1 MIKHYRAWFLSI
13 RFKPLIVGIGP
24 ILVALCLSS
33 SKPFPFLLNGVV
45 IFCVLCIQIAT
56 HFFNDALDF
65 LKGADSV
72 SRKGV
77 KRAVQQKMISPS
89 QLLQAGYGCLFLAAL
104 GGVYL
109 VFQGG
114 WPVLGV
120 GIISLFL
127 AYFYTGGSYA
137 LAYTGLADF
146 FVLLF
151 FGVIPVA
158 VVFYLN
164 EGYWTFSS
172 FVAGLQCGFLALT
185 LLIVNN
191 LRDIKEDGQAQKKTL
206 IVRFGKKFG
215 FWEWT
220 FAHYL
225 PSVLCLYWFFESF
238 YLISFLPLILLPFS
252 VYIHFYLYKALK
264 EEKLY
269 SFVFT
274 LNGLYYL
281 LFVSFLSFRLLVL

>member
-1 MIKHYRAWFLSI
+1 MIKNYKAWFLSV

-24 ILVALCLSS
+24 VLVALSLSS
-33 SKPFPFLLNGVV
+33 PRPFPFLLNGVI
-45 IFCVLCIQIAT
+45 IFCVLCIQTAT

-109 VFQGG
+109 IFQGG

-120 GIISLFL
+120 GIVSLFL

-151 FGVIPVA
+151 FGVIPVTL
-158 VVFYLN
+158 VFYLN
-164 EGYWTFSS
+164 KEYWTLSS

-185 LLIVNN
+185 LLIINN
-191 LRDIKEDGQAQKKTL
+191 LRDIVEDKQAQKKTL
-206 IVRFGKKFG
+206 VVRFGKKFG
-215 FWEWT
+215 VLEWT

-225 PSVLCLYWFFESF
+225 PSILCLYWFLESF
-238 YLISFLPLILLPFS
+238 QLISFLCFILLPFS
-252 VYIHFYLYKALK
+252 MYIHCHLYKALK
-264 EEKLY
+264 KEELY
-269 SFVFT
+269 NSVFT
-274 LNGLYYL
+274 LNCIYYL
-281 LFVSFLSFRLLVL
+281 LFVSILSVSLLVL

>member
-1 MIKHYRAWFLSI
+1 MIKHYRAWFLSV

-24 ILVALCLSS
+24 VLVALCLSFP
-33 SKPFPFLLNGVV
+33 KPFPFLLNGVI

-89 QLLQAGYGCLFLAAL
+89 QLFQAGYGCLFLAAL
-104 GGVYL
+104 GGIYL

-137 LAYTGLADF
+137 LAYTGLADL

-151 FGVIPVA
+151 FGVVPVT
-158 VVFYLN
+158 VVYYLN
-164 EGYWTFSS
+164 KEYWALSS

-185 LLIVNN
+185 LLIINN
-191 LRDIKEDGQAQKKTL
+191 LRDIKEDGQVQKKTL

-215 FWEWT
+215 FFEWT

-225 PSVLCLYWFFESF
+225 PYVLCLYWFFESF
-238 YLISFLPLILLPFS
+238 HLISFLPFIFLPFS
-252 VYIHFYLYKALK
+252 VYIHYCLHKALK
-264 EEKLY
+264 KEVLY
-269 SFVFT
+269 SSVFT
-274 LNGLYYL
+274 LNCIYYL
-281 LFVSFLSFRLLVL
+281 LFISFLSLSLLVL

>member
-33 SKPFPFLLNGVV
+33 PKPFPFLLNGVV

-65 LKGADSV
+65 LKGADNV

-89 QLLQAGYGCLFLAAL
+89 QLFQAGYGCLFLAAL

-120 GIISLFL
+120 GVISLFL

-151 FGVIPVA
+151 FGVIPVT

-164 EGYWTFSS
+164 GGYWTLSS

-191 LRDIKEDGQAQKKTL
+191 LRDIKEDGQAGKKTL

-220 FAHYL
+220 LAHYL
-225 PSVLCLYWFFESF
+225 PSVLCLYWFSESF
-238 YLISFLPLILLPFS
+238 YFFLPLILLPFS

-274 LNGLYYL
+274 LNCIYYL
-281 LFVSFLSFRLLVL
+281 LFISFLSFRLLVL

>member
-24 ILVALCLSS
+24 ILLALCLSS
-33 SKPFPFLLNGVV
+33 PRPFPFLLNGVV

-65 LKGADSV
+65 LKGADNV

-114 WPVLGV
+114 WLVLGV

-151 FGVIPVA
+151 FGVIPVT

-164 EGYWTFSS
+164 KEYWTLSS

-215 FWEWT
+215 FLEWT

-225 PSVLCLYWFFESF
+225 PSVLCLYWFFKSLH
-238 YLISFLPLILLPFS
+238 LISFLPLILLPFS

-264 EEKLY
+264 EEELY
-269 SFVFT
+269 SFVFN
-274 LNGLYYL
+274 LNGIYYL
-281 LFVSFLSFRLLVL
+281 LFVSFLSFCLLVL